1 MKLGMIVI
9 VTLGVLTGIEYVAAH
24 EIAQNMIPLILM
36 AQVKAALILWYF
48 MHIKRVS
55 TSSTTEGH

>member
-1 MKLGMIVI
+1 VKLGLIVI
-9 VTLGVLTGIEYVAAH
+9 VMLGILTGIEYVAAH
-24 EIAQNMIPLILM
+24 EISPNLIPLVLM

-55 TSSTTEGH
+55 TSSTEGH